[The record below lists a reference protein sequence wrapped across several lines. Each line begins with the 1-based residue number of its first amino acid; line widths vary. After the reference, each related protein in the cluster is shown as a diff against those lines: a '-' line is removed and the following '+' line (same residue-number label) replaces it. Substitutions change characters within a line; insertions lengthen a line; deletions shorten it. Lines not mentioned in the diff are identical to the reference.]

1 MKGRLAGLKAGDVDL
16 KARDA
21 GLKAGDASWGV
32 CMQGNGGDEEG
43 EAKRR

>member
-1 MKGRLAGLKAGDVDL
+1 MKVRDVDL
-16 KARDA
+16 KGRLA